1 MTPLPKRRYA
11 KARRGERR
19 SHLALALP
27 SIVEC
32 PQCHSKM
39 LSHTVCLTCGKYK
52 GRQVIALKT
61 SKKQEKG

>member
-1 MTPLPKRRYA
+1 MTPLPKRRYP
-11 KARRGERR
+11 KARRGDRR

-39 LSHTVCLTCGKYK
+39 LSHRVCPTCGKYK
-52 GRQVIALKT
+52 GRQVISMEA